1 MTPLF
6 EIPGDSGHF
15 YHVTPDEV
23 NRLVAELEGLR
34 CPDLRID
41 RFPQFDGRTVYALTF
56 TAAQGDWRG
65 RKRLFLSRPHAHEP
79 AGVAAQTELA
89 KVLAGWGDYG
99 SQNREWCRWAL
110 ENFVITLV
118 PDANPSGSQRAP
130 VKFWDGSYC
139 ENRQFYLWMFGE
151 SGEEPGARFPRVPA
165 WDMREV
171 TPPALLG
178 ICYERLDEYTYLEPN
193 RDRRST
199 FFRSFEA
206 LDKNY
211 GYQVWL
217 DLHQTE
223 FEHSNYYNTE
233 VFVPVCID
241 QLDEAA
247 QEKCRSLGNAIIERW
262 QRDGGQPVRTIPQLY
277 KNNPE
282 QARYLVDAWL
292 DICRRVTHVIS
303 EVQNNAPR
311 TPPVLQVRL
320 EILAVLET
328 LEWMERALPAPQP

>member
-1 MTPLF
+1 MTPPF
-6 EIPGDSGHF
+6 EHTETPEAQ

-23 NRLVAELEGLR
+23 DQLVAELEALR
-34 CPDLRID
+34 CPNLCIN
-41 RFPQFDGRTVYALTF
+41 RFPQFDDRTVYALTF
-56 TAAQGDWRG
+56 TSAEGDRRP
-65 RKRLFLSRPHAHEP
+65 RKRLFISRPHAHEP

-89 KVLAGWGDYG
+89 KTLAAWGPYG
-99 SQNREWCRWAL
+99 ARNREWRQWVL
-110 ENFVITLV
+110 ENFVVTLV

-130 VKFWDGSYC
+130 VRFWDGSYC
-139 ENRQFYLWMFGE
+139 DNRQFYLWMFGE
-151 SGEEPGARFPRVPA
+151 SGEKPGERFPRVPA

-178 ICYERLDEYTYLEPN
+178 ICYERITEHVYVEPN

-206 LDKNY
+206 LDKIHN
-211 GYQVWL
+211 YQVWL

-223 FEHSNYYNTE
+223 FENSDYYNTE

-241 QLDEAA
+241 RLDPPS
-247 QEKCRSLGNAIIERW
+247 QEKCRSLGNAIINRW
-262 QRDGGQPVRTIPQLY
+262 QNDGGQPVRIIPPLY
-277 KNNPE
+277 KNNPQ

-292 DICRRVTHVIS
+292 DLCQRVTHVIS

-311 TPPVLQVRL
+311 TPPALQVRL

-328 LEWMERALPAPQP
+328 LEWMERSLPAPQP